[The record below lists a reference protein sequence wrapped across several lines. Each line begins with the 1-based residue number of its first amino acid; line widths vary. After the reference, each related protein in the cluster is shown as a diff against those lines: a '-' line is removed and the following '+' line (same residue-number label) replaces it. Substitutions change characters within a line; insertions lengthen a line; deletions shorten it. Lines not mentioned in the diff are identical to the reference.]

1 MWGAGGRG
9 GGEAGL
15 FRCVGGGKHTRALL
29 TRGHIAG
36 PDGSTHTQETHAMD
50 RGTSRQKTDGNP
62 ITILLS
68 VVAKTCDWISVPPRR
83 HRL

>member
-15 FRCVGGGKHTRALL
+15 FRCVGGGKLTRALL

-36 PDGSTHTQETHAMD
+36 PDGSTHTQETH
-50 RGTSRQKTDGNP
+50 DGQGD
-62 ITILLS
+62 IT
-68 VVAKTCDWISVPPRR
+68 AED
-83 HRL
+83 